1 MDLFL
6 AVVFGIIGIA
16 GLIFGNDI
24 GVFIGL
30 GLLPWQLIKV
40 KLSDIIV
47 LGVIIINFSAG
58 IIYFFINNNWGF
70 LIGYFVVMAYNYWG
84 YRSNFIDANGDSN
97 SNNS

>member
-6 AVVFGIIGIA
+6 AVGFLIIGVA
-16 GLIFGNDI
+16 GLVFGNDI

-40 KLSDIIV
+40 KFSDIIV
-47 LGVIIINFSAG
+47 LGVIIITFSAG
-58 IIYFFINNNWGF
+58 IIYFLMNNNWGF
-70 LIGYFVVMAYNYWG
+70 LLGYFLVMAYNYWG
-84 YRSNFIDANGDSN
+84 YRSNIIDSN